1 MSELV
6 SEEEREKKYALTLLE
21 RVAKRKIERVREKE
35 KLFSR
40 KVELIGD

>member
-6 SEEEREKKYALTLLE
+6 SEGEREKKYALTLLE
-21 RVAKRKIERVREKE
+21 RVAKRKIEREKE